1 MKFQIYQDGTDRQ
14 YYFQLL
20 DNNDNILLTSGSYAD
35 QDSCTGSIRDA
46 LDLIDDRES
55 FESIVENGQ
64 YFAVLRGT
72 DGREIARSAAFPF
85 GQGAT
90 DLITQINTTANVTED
105 YPVTVTRTSTD
116 ETSESFPFMRGDDI
130 PIEELYDFTQ
140 VSTSGKSGF
149 EPFQSKKN
157 ELYYFHFNDEQGNA
171 ILYSRSFSTTSRRN
185 SRIRSVINNAGIPAR
200 YEQLE
205 ADGKYF
211 FILKARNGQEIARSR
226 MFDSPGQLET
236 ASVYLQNRAKV
247 YAEEYA
253 KKKRSRTASN
263 QYDLTQKSASGA
275 AGFEAFKSDKD
286 KQNYFHFNDDDGEA
300 ILYSQSYG
308 SPKSRDNGLRS
319 VIRNASNPARYEQ
332 KEENGRYYFVLKA
345 GNRQEIARSGLYASA
360 QDVARTIAYLQS
372 VIPGYAAAYGV
383 TLQITTTEEESFTL
397 SIDRDQSETLDDV
410 GVAAGIAG
418 AAVAGSLD
426 DTGDVTESDTE
437 DVLPEPEP
445 EPVVSSGDSTMYEE
459 VEATEIIDPDPT
471 PEPEPE
477 PEPVAAPQPEP
488 VAAASSRVQEADTGG
503 GGCLRWI
510 LLALAIALLLAL
522 LFWALRGC
530 GSEQPTAGPID
541 TPSTSQPSMIGD
553 GDTEGTTDGD
563 NAGDAGTTDTGD
575 NTGDAGTADG
585 GDTGDGGT
593 TDGTTDGAAADGGD
607 AAGSGVAGTT
617 GDTGDTTPTADPE
630 PEPKP
635 KKVRNNNINTF
646 KGDADKRWAPGSA
659 GPDGDDLGLKRGSM
673 EWNLA
678 NYLSNSSHGTPAKF
692 TMDDIR
698 FPFNS
703 AKMNMGAYPQV
714 NRLIEVLRAYP
725 NVHLDIYGHID
736 GTESN
741 SYSGR
746 YQDEEQLDLDAVRA
760 RCLYKKLAQQDIAEN
775 RLSYKGFAATQPVA
789 SDDTQRGRQQN
800 RRVEIVVTRR

>member
-1 MKFQIYQDGTDRQ
+1 
-14 YYFQLL
+14 
-20 DNNDNILLTSGSYAD
+20 
-35 QDSCTGSIRDA
+35 
-46 LDLIDDRES
+46 
-55 FESIVENGQ
+55 
-64 YFAVLRGT
+64 
-72 DGREIARSAAFPF
+72 
-85 GQGAT
+85 
-90 DLITQINTTANVTED
+90 
-105 YPVTVTRTSTD
+105 
-116 ETSESFPFMRGDDI
+116 
-130 PIEELYDFTQ
+130 
-140 VSTSGKSGF
+140 
-149 EPFQSKKN
+149 
-157 ELYYFHFNDEQGNA
+157 
-171 ILYSRSFSTTSRRN
+171 
-185 SRIRSVINNAGIPAR
+185 VINNAGIPAR
-200 YEQLE
+200 YEQIE

-253 KKKRSRTASN
+253 KKKRSRSASN

-275 AGFEAFKSDKD
+275 VGFEAFKSTKD
-286 KQNYFHFNDDDGEA
+286 NQNYFHFNDKDGEA

-319 VIRNASNPARYEQ
+319 VIRNGSNPARYEQ

-372 VIPGYAAAYGV
+372 VIPGYAEAYGV
-383 TLQITTTEEESFTL
+383 TLQTTRTEEESFTL

-426 DTGDVTESDTE
+426 DDTGDLTESDTE
-437 DVLPEPEP
+437 EVLPEPEP
-445 EPVVSSGDSTMYEE
+445 EPVLIEE
-459 VEATEIIDPDPT
+459 VEATEIIEPT
-471 PEPEPE
+471 PVPEPE
-477 PEPVAAPQPEP
+477 PEPVAPPQPEP
-488 VAAASSRVQEADTGG
+488 AAAATSRVQEADSGG
-503 GGCLRWI
+503 SGCLRWL
-510 LLALAIALLLAL
+510 LLALAIAALLAL

-530 GSEQPTAGPID
+530 SSEQPTAGPID
-541 TPSTSQPSMIGD
+541 TPTSSQPSLIGD
-553 GDTEGTTDGD
+553 GDSDDSATDS
-563 NAGDAGTTDTGD
+563 GDADG
-575 NTGDAGTADG
+575 AAADG

-593 TDGTTDGAAADGGD
+593 TDGDTDGAASDGGD
-607 AAGSGVAGTT
+607 AAGSGIAGTT
-617 GDTGDTTPTADPE
+617 GDTGATATDPEPEPE

-635 KKVRNNNINTF
+635 KKVRESNANTF

-659 GPDGDDLGLKRGSM
+659 GPDGNDLGLKRGSM

-678 NYLSNSSHGTPAKF
+678 NYLSNPSHGTPAKF

-714 NRLIEVLRAYP
+714 NRLIEVMRAYP

-760 RCLYKKLAQQDIAEN
+760 RCLYKKLAQQDVSTD
-775 RLSYKGFAATQPVA
+775 RLSFKGFAATQPVA